1 MIRPRRAALALFLA
15 PAVAGSSAAAADD
28 FGVTI
33 APRVPARVA
42 VQDEP
47 FRRSGPVVPDAA
59 LDDLNADDLNADEL
73 NADEPALPPTERSPS
88 ERTRPPMHSPPPFA
102 AAGPAGVTIAPR
114 VARDEYRA
122 AYHAVPF
129 NLAEYRANP
138 GYRHAA
144 AMKFLTGEYPPPAV
158 VPAGGGFGGGP
169 VGPGLGGFGAIS
181 PARGFPGLVL
191 PGGFA
196 GPPTAGPPPFAFD
209 PVQGVVPTFV
219 NRYQVPRVF
228 LPRR

>member
-1 MIRPRRAALALFLA
+1 MIPIRRAALSLFLA
-15 PAVAGSSAAAADD
+15 PALAGSSAAADD
-28 FGVTI
+28 FGVRI
-33 APRVPARVA
+33 APRVAA
-42 VQDEP
+42 QSEP
-47 FRRSGPVVPDAA
+47 YERSGPVVPDAA
-59 LDDLNADDLNADEL
+59 LDAPGTNGVNPDDLNAD
-73 NADEPALPPTERSPS
+73 PAPVLPPAERSPG
-88 ERTRPPMHSPPPFA
+88 ERKRRSFYSPPQPVQAFDA
-102 AAGPAGVTIAPR
+102 APSGITIAPR
-114 VARDEYRA
+114 VTRDEYRA

-129 NLAEYRANP
+129 SLAEHRANP

-158 VPAGGGFGGGP
+158 VPTGGGFGGGP

-219 NRYQVPRVF
+219 NRYQTPRVF